1 MHHTPISLIVATF
14 FIALT
19 HAIMPNHWMP
29 FALIAKGQ
37 KWSLTKTILV
47 TAIAGLGHSTVT
59 GILGS
64 IITIMGFHISKH
76 AEAIAE
82 PISGIILIIIGI
94 AFVIVGRLR
103 PCTHNHGQSKFSDK
117 AIVISLFLMLSCS
130 PCVAVL
136 PIFLAASTFNWGT
149 LFLLIIILSITTVSG
164 MTALTTIAYTGV
176 KRINL
181 CRIEHHEKDIIGGML
196 SILGIV
202 FLLIHH

>member
-1 MHHTPISLIVATF
+1 M
-14 FIALT
+14 
-19 HAIMPNHWMP
+19 
-29 FALIAKGQ
+29 
-37 KWSLTKTILV
+37 TKTILV
-47 TAIAGLGHSTVT
+47 TVIAGLGHSIVT
-59 GILGS
+59 GILGT

-136 PIFLAASTFNWGT
+136 PIFLAASTFSWGT
-149 LFLLIIILSITTVSG
+149 LFLLIIMLSVTTVSG

-176 KRINL
+176 KKINL
-181 CRIEHHEKDIIGGML
+181 CRIEHHEKEIIGGML
-196 SILGIV
+196 SVLGIV
-202 FLLIHH
+202 FLIIHH